1 MFSRT
6 PLRVYLVA
14 IVVPSAVL
22 IVGLLS
28 GIPPRVL
35 LRDPIIAA
43 GGGPADEF
51 YYGIYGVFSNLGVI
65 LWCVAA
71 TVSLFSLSVYTHA
84 SPQTK
89 SFLLYSGFLSVILT
103 LDDLFVVHENFG
115 SVPVYIFYAFAIAF
129 YLYRFAALVLNRL
142 DAGLLLL
149 CLGLFATSVIT
160 DTVIDLRPGNIVQID
175 LEQVRAQVEAAG
187 VPAVVE
193 ATGGS
198 FRLRTLAEVIE
209 DGAKFLG
216 IACWAAFHVRA
227 AWLLRHDR

>member
-1 MFSRT
+1 M
-6 PLRVYLVA
+6 
-14 IVVPSAVL
+14 
-22 IVGLLS
+22 
-28 GIPPRVL
+28 
-35 LRDPIIAA
+35 
-43 GGGPADEF
+43 
-51 YYGIYGVFSNLGVI
+51 
-65 LWCVAA
+65 
-71 TVSLFSLSVYTHA
+71 
-84 SPQTK
+84 
-89 SFLLYSGFLSVILT
+89 
-103 LDDLFVVHENFG
+103 
-115 SVPVYIFYAFAIAF
+115 
-129 YLYRFAALVLNRL
+129 
-142 DAGLLLL
+142 
-149 CLGLFATSVIT
+149 IT